1 MSRELL
7 KATISSA
14 FSKASVRELE
24 VQGVKLYIRGLSG
37 GERVTL
43 QQWASEASKGGEP
56 LADYKVVSLGL
67 CDAEGVRLFDDPL
80 EVAKLDGA
88 VLSQLSKAILEASLL
103 TDNAVGDAEKK

>member
-7 KATISSA
+7 KATISSTFA
-14 FSKASVRELE
+14 KASVRELE

>member
-7 KATISSA
+7 KATISST